1 MATCYSRLMI
11 NRIILLVVDG
21 LGVGA
26 LPDGT
31 DAGDA
36 DANTLVHLAETVDGL
51 SLPNF
56 EMLGLGHI
64 ASIKGVRA
72 MVQPNGSFGRLG
84 FVSPGKDSV
93 VGYWEIS
100 GLIQKE
106 ASTVCSSGIPT
117 KIIDVIEQLFG
128 RKSIGRGVSSMG
140 WMLRRYS
147 MEHMAT
153 GAPLLWTD
161 GGNTCFV
168 AMHESLMAP
177 VEFHQRCR
185 ETRKAVK
192 DAGTLI
198 RVVAQP
204 VIGGHDMLRPRVGRK
219 DFVIEPPGMTML
231 DVLSRSGQIAMGVG
245 KVYDLFSGRG
255 MTKAFPVASGTAA
268 FEEVIGMLNKVPRG
282 LICAGLDLLSEDA
295 VQSATSVQEFDRRLP
310 DLFER
315 LRLGDM
321 VIVTGDHGRDF
332 SLPEQTSTR
341 EYVPVFATGPKLAQ
355 GVDLGTRPTAADV
368 GQTIVEA
375 LRAERLPVGESFLDA
390 LRPG

>member
-1 MATCYSRLMI
+1 MI
-11 NRIILLVVDG
+11 NRVILLVVDG

-26 LPDGT
+26 LSDG
-31 DAGDA
+31 AIYGDA
-36 DANTLVHLAETVDGL
+36 DANTLAHLAEAVDGL

-56 EMLGLGHI
+56 EMLGLGHL
-64 ASIKGVRA
+64 APIKGVRA

-93 VGYWEIS
+93 IGYWEI
-100 GLIQKE
+100 GGVIQK
-106 ASTVCSSGIPT
+106 AAPTVCSSGVPA
-117 KIIDVIEQLFG
+117 KIVDIVEQIFG
-128 RKSIGRGVSSMG
+128 RKSIGREISSMEV
-140 WMLRRYS
+140 MFRRHS

-153 GAPLLWTD
+153 GASILWTD
-161 GGNTCFV
+161 GGNTCFL
-168 AMHESLMAP
+168 AMHESIMAP
-177 VEFHQRCR
+177 AEFQQRCR
-185 ETRKAVK
+185 EIRKAVK
-192 DAGTLI
+192 DAGILI
-198 RVVAQP
+198 RVVGQP
-204 VIGGHDMLRPRVGRK
+204 VLGGHDLLRPQAGRR
-219 DFVIEPPGMTML
+219 DFVIEPSGVTMW

-255 MTKAFPVASGTAA
+255 LTKSFPVASGMAA
-268 FEEVIGMLNKVPRG
+268 FGEVIGMLNKVPRG
-282 LICAGLDLLSEDA
+282 LICASLDLLSEDA
-295 VQSATSVQEFDRRLP
+295 VQSATAVQEFDRRLP

-332 SLPEQTSTR
+332 SIPERTSTR
-341 EYVPVFATGPKLAQ
+341 EYVPLLATGPKLAQ